1 MNFDLERMY
10 YAFLNGKVPDVWQK
24 VAYLSL
30 KPLGSW
36 VNNFFDRLNFF

>member
-1 MNFDLERMY
+1 MY
-10 YAFLNGKVPDVWQK
+10 YNLLDNLVPELCIK

-36 VNNFFDRLNFF
+36 IRDLKERVKFMDEWLKG